1 MFVEGFLSLTR
12 VEERLMR
19 CYAEIPQSSRF
30 LEILKLSG
38 CSQGWHKLGNPAEA
52 CKITSPFQNT
62 SVFIH
67 LADILGNQANV
78 EKPPEF
84 YEAKKGTY

>member
-1 MFVEGFLSLTR
+1 MSKHPVWLQRRLQEQGVFEEGFLSLAR

-19 CYAEIPQSSRF
+19 CYAEIPQSNRF

-52 CKITSPFQNT
+52 CKITSPF
-62 SVFIH
+62 
-67 LADILGNQANV
+67 
-78 EKPPEF
+78 
-84 YEAKKGTY
+84 